1 MGQFFEEIPSSQIS
15 WIKQQKVFWVATAP
29 LAEDGHVNVSPKGYD
44 QTFHIV
50 DSQRVWYEDLSGSGT
65 ETIAHLREN
74 RRITI
79 LFVAFEGPPKLV
91 RLFGKGTVHEFG
103 TPEYEE
109 FVPIEKR
116 LAGSRAVIVVDV
128 HKVGTSCGFSIPFFD
143 YRCERMKHVT
153 MGATFELKDIA
164 HEASCSNIPEG
175 QPKPK
180 GQGLKHYWELNNL
193 KSIDGLPALESA
205 HNSEVGFI
213 REEWE
218 GNREKDDESIGRN
231 RKVEKKEEIAKAVVK
246 GEDGRDDR
254 MVIGFILGLL
264 ASAVVIGLRRA
275 LEARGMVVP

>member
-1 MGQFFEEIPSSQIS
+1 MGQFFEEIPPSQIS

-50 DSQRVWYEDLSGSGT
+50 DSQTVWYEDLSGSGA

-74 RRITI
+74 GRITI

-116 LAGSRAVIVVDV
+116 HAGSRAVIVVDV
-128 HKVGTSCGFSIPFFD
+128 HKLGTSCGFSIPFFD

-153 MGATFELKDIA
+153 MDIA

-180 GQGLKHYWELNNL
+180 GQGLKHFWESNNL

-205 HNSEVGFI
+205 HDSEIGFI

-218 GNREKDDESIGRN
+218 GNREKDDESIKRN
-231 RKVEKKEEIAKAVVK
+231 RKVEKKKEVANTVVK
-246 GEDGRDDR
+246 GNNGRDDR

-264 ASAVVIGLRRA
+264 VSMVVVGLTRT
-275 LEARGMVVP
+275 LEARGLVVP